1 MLDPKNNAMLA
12 EPSLIANRIL
22 FLEAKGYF
30 QQVNIFLNHSF
41 EMNVHF
47 GAPELSIR
55 ILAYQG
61 YHRSRKVTKEVIMIF
76 TKQRNMKNMTF
87 QISSVD

>member
-22 FLEAKGYF
+22 FLEAKRYF
-30 QQVNIFLNHSF
+30 QQVNIFLNDSF

-61 YHRSRKVTKEVIMIF
+61 YHRSRKVTKEVIIILQNNG
-76 TKQRNMKNMTF
+76 KL
-87 QISSVD
+87 V

>member
-30 QQVNIFLNHSF
+30 QQVNIFLNDSF

-47 GAPELSIR
+47 GE
-55 ILAYQG
+55 AYEK
-61 YHRSRKVTKEVIMIF
+61 HDIPNIF
-76 TKQRNMKNMTF
+76 H
-87 QISSVD
+87 